1 MDRLDI
7 YEDLP
12 TAMREY
18 LSQYGWHFSQKL
30 CEKAV
35 EKMRD
40 RNDKKITPYT
50 KEQLEQMKKQ
60 YNVQLTN
67 DKGYDALY
75 VANMCKADYLGSSIT
90 SEQNVMLYVKDF
102 IDDKDGQETKALDH
116 YYADCLAK
124 GIPLLWEQYM

>member
-1 MDRLDI
+1 
-7 YEDLP
+7 
-12 TAMREY
+12 
-18 LSQYGWHFSQKL
+18 
-30 CEKAV
+30 
-35 EKMRD
+35 MRD

-116 YYADCLAK
+116 FYADCLAK